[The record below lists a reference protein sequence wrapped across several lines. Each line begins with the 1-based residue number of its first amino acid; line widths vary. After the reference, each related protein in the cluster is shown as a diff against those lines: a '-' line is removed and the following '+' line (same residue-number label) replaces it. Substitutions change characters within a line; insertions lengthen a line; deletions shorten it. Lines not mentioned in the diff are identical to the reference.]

1 MENVEQEMLHNYA
14 VHVSV
19 QLNLGTG
26 QKVTFRSGTVT
37 EIKLGSN
44 EKQRYKSTAGNVT
57 TLPHQWSRN
66 PVLDVPNEVFCAH
79 ARPGEMLHLV
89 LLGWFKY
96 VLEESFSLA
105 GPRSEAVK
113 NIDSLHAKVGQLLSR
128 QNSQDLP

>member
-1 MENVEQEMLHNYA
+1 M
-14 VHVSV
+14 S
-19 QLNLGTG
+19 QLYLT
-26 QKVTFRSGTVT
+26 SGVD
-37 EIKLGSN
+37 
-44 EKQRYKSTAGNVT
+44 
-57 TLPHQWSRN
+57 N

-113 NIDSLHAKVGQLLSR
+113 NFDSLRAKVGQLLPIQAEQPR
-128 QNSQDLP
+128 FTLN